1 MRKIL
6 LMRLKLRIEKIIYR
20 SLEMKNKK
28 ELEIEIENDIKDI
41 IKKLFSI
48 TENLYQYD
56 DILKSIDEN
65 RFYDNYQFNKSFDE
79 LYLSFQEMI
88 K

>member
-1 MRKIL
+1 
-6 LMRLKLRIEKIIYR
+6 
-20 SLEMKNKK
+20 MKNKK